1 MSENKKNIP
10 EAELNDEALD
20 AVTGGRGNRPGQIQT
35 KKCATDGCSN
45 QISADS
51 PSDYCRACL
60 EKMYKQGVRPCV

>member
-1 MSENKKNIP
+1 MDEKKSVNQSPKIK
-10 EAELNDEALD
+10 DEELD
-20 AVTGGRGNRPGQIQT
+20 AVTGGRGGRSSQQQT

-60 EKMYKQGVRPCV
+60 DKMYKQGVRPCV